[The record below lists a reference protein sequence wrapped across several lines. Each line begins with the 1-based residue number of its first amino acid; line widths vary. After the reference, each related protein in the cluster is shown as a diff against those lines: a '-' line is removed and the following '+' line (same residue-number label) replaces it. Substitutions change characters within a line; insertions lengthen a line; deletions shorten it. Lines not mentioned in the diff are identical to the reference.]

1 MMADILAAIGNASAE
16 QWKDALTA
24 VAILIGGLWTLYQF
38 VLRKAFES
46 ALRIGA
52 DVRVVPSAG
61 PLRLVVLQVT
71 FENKGQRRI
80 TAPPALSKERIA
92 DYEGSIAHPADLQ
105 VRQLAPAVAPSF
117 VGWWKEGSMHAISG
131 VSEHVSLLFEY
142 SRKDGLIDFFLEPGE
157 VYEFQPAFH
166 LAPGD
171 YAAKIVFAGRRATA
185 AEFWSRIV
193 FFQVT

>member
-1 MMADILAAIGNASAE
+1 MIAEMLAAILNASAE

-24 VAILIGGLWTLYQF
+24 LAIMIGGLWTLYQF

-46 ALRIGA
+46 ALRIGI
-52 DVRVVPSAG
+52 DVRVAQSAG
-61 PLRLVVLQVT
+61 PLRLVTIGVT

-80 TAPPALSKERIA
+80 TAPPKLSSERIA
-92 DYEGSIAHPADLQ
+92 DYEGSITHPADLQ
-105 VRQLAPAVAPSF
+105 LKQLAAGAAPSF
-117 VGWWKEGSMHAISG
+117 IGWWKAGSMNDIPG
-131 VSEHVSLLFEY
+131 VPEHVSLLFEY
-142 SRKDGLIDFFLEPGE
+142 SRKDGLIDFFLELGE

-166 LAPGD
+166 LFPGD